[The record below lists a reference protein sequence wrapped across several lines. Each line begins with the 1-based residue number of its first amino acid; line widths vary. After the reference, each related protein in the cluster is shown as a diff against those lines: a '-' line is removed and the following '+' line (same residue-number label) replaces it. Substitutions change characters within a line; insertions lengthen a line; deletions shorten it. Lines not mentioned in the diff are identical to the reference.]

1 MVNPKLECCAMAVL
15 NVLVVDES
23 RKRAA
28 EICAG
33 LACAGYQVAAV
44 LSSAYDL
51 HLKVEELKPDVIL
64 IQTDSPSRD
73 TLEHMAAMD
82 REKPRPVIVFANES
96 DSKTI
101 RRAMKAGVSAYVVDG
116 LEAKRIKPIIDV
128 ALAQFEEHQ
137 ELRRAR
143 DEARQKLSDRIT
155 IDRAKGVLM
164 KLRGIDEDAAYHTL
178 RKLAMERGKTIAA
191 VSEDLL
197 ATARLLG

>member
-1 MVNPKLECCAMAVL
+1 MAVL

-51 HLKVEELKPDVIL
+51 HMKVEEIKPDVIL

-73 TLEHMAAMD
+73 TLENMAAMD
-82 REKPRPVIVFANES
+82 REMPRPVVVFANDS

-116 LEAKRIKPIIDV
+116 LEPKRIKPVIDV
-128 ALAQFEEHQ
+128 ALARFEEHQ
-137 ELRRAR
+137 ELRRSR
-143 DEARQKLSDRIT
+143 DEARRTGDDVAADMMVGNLQRKP
-155 IDRAKGVLM
+155 
-164 KLRGIDEDAAYHTL
+164 DAA
-178 RKLAMERGKTIAA
+178 RSRLAEKGQ
-191 VSEDLL
+191 
-197 ATARLLG
+197 

>member
-1 MVNPKLECCAMAVL
+1 M
-15 NVLVVDES
+15 
-23 RKRAA
+23 
-28 EICAG
+28 
-33 LACAGYQVAAV
+33 AAV

-51 HLKVEELKPDVIL
+51 HMKVEEIKPDVIL

-73 TLEHMAAMD
+73 TLENMAAMD
-82 REKPRPVIVFANES
+82 REMPRPVVVFANDS

-116 LEAKRIKPIIDV
+116 LEPKRIKPVIDV
-128 ALAQFEEHQ
+128 ALARFEEHQ
-137 ELRRAR
+137 ELRRSR
-143 DEARQKLSDRIT
+143 DEARQKLSERIS
-155 IDRAKGVLM
+155 IDRAKGILM

-191 VSEDLL
+191 VSEDFI

>member
-1 MVNPKLECCAMAVL
+1 MSVL
-15 NVLVVDES
+15 TVIVVDES

-44 LSSAYDL
+44 LSTAYEL
-51 HLKVEELKPDVIL
+51 QNKVEQLKPDVIL

-73 TLEHMAAMD
+73 TLENMAVMD
-82 REKPRPVIVFANES
+82 RTMPRPVVVFSNDA
-96 DSKTI
+96 DTKTI

-116 LEAKRIKPIIDV
+116 LEAKRLKPVIDV
-128 ALAQFEEHQ
+128 AIARFEEHQ
-137 ELRRAR
+137 ELRKAR
-143 DEARQKLSDRIT
+143 DEARQKLNDRIV
-155 IDRAKGVLM
+155 IDRAKGILM

-191 VSEDLL
+191 VSEDFI

>member
-1 MVNPKLECCAMAVL
+1 MSVL
-15 NVLVVDES
+15 TVIVVDES

-28 EICAG
+28 EMCAG

-51 HLKVEELKPDVIL
+51 QTKVEQLKPDVIL

-73 TLEHMAAMD
+73 TLENMAVMD
-82 REKPRPVIVFANES
+82 RTMPRPVVVFSNDA
-96 DSKTI
+96 DTKTI

-116 LEAKRIKPIIDV
+116 LEAKRLKPVIDV
-128 ALAQFEEHQ
+128 AIARFEEHQ
-137 ELRRAR
+137 ELRKAR
-143 DEARQKLSDRIT
+143 DEARQKLNDRIV
-155 IDRAKGVLM
+155 IDRAKGILM

-191 VSEDLL
+191 VSEDFI

>member
-1 MVNPKLECCAMAVL
+1 MAVL

-23 RKRAA
+23 RKRAS

-51 HLKVEELKPDVIL
+51 HLKVEEIKPDVIL

-73 TLEHMAAMD
+73 TLENMAAMD
-82 REKPRPVIVFANES
+82 REAPRPVVVFSNDA

-116 LEAKRIKPIIDV
+116 LEPTRIKPVIDV
-128 ALAQFEEHQ
+128 ALARFEEHQ
-137 ELRRAR
+137 ELRRSR
-143 DEARQKLSDRIT
+143 DEARQKLSERIS
-155 IDRAKGVLM
+155 IDRAKGILM
-164 KLRGIDEDAAYHTL
+164 KLRGVDEDVAYHTL

-191 VSEDLL
+191 VSEDFIS
-197 ATARLLG
+197 TARLLG